1 MEQGISLAGLFT
13 GLDISASGL
22 RAQRIRQ
29 NTISSNLANAET
41 TRTEK
46 GGPYRR
52 QFPVF
57 SADSDRKD
65 VRIINQDIKLQGTMT
80 DENHMPIPPLEF
92 PRDQTFFGNGVRVDE
107 IREDS
112 RPPKMVYDPSHPDA
126 DKNGY
131 VAMPNVNVIEEMTN
145 MISATRAYEANVT
158 AFNATKSMLMQGLQ
172 I

>member
-1 MEQGISLAGLFT
+1 MSLVGLFSD
-13 GLDISASGL
+13 LNISASGL

-29 NTISSNLANAET
+29 NTISSNLANVET

-57 SADSDRKD
+57 AADSDERD
-65 VRIINQDIKLQGTMT
+65 TRLINQEIKLKGVTTQ
-80 DENHMPIPPLEF
+80 ENHLPIPPMSF
-92 PRDQTFFGNGVRVDE
+92 PRDQRFFGNGVRVDE
-107 IREDS
+107 IREDT
-112 RPPKMVYDPSHPDA
+112 RPPKLVYDPAHPDA

-131 VAMPNVNVIEEMTN
+131 VAMPNINVVEEMTN
-145 MISATRAYEANVT
+145 MIAATRAYEANVT
-158 AFNATKSMLMQGLQ
+158 AFNAAKSMYMQAMQ